1 MPRLSSNYLVNNLYQ
16 LLFKQ
21 VNSSALSVFRI
32 GMGAVLF
39 FDCINY
45 GIFLCLQCDYHD
57 TQLLFKYA
65 GFEWVHPLST
75 AGLKAVWLAM
85 GVCALGI
92 MLGWYYRLCM
102 IAFTIGYIYL
112 FLLDQAL
119 YLNHFYMV
127 ILFCVLMCFIPAN
140 RHWAM
145 DARRYANDYE
155 DNRGSGSASLMPN
168 WPRFLLGAQLE
179 IILIHAGLVKI
190 NYDWLNLEPL
200 RLWLTSRSVDEGPL
214 LQFLT
219 QDWGIAVAS
228 YGVILLHLVGAPLLL
243 FRRTRLFALAAYA
256 VFHLTNAFVFNIG
269 IFPWFTLF
277 ASLLLFDPDWPLQIW
292 NKLRWQF
299 KALRQRFPD
308 SPFQA
313 VGAPWRGNGGSS
325 HQVIAV
331 LVTLWLAGQIL
342 IPLRH
347 WVLPGDVAWNEVG
360 HRFSWRMKLRSKRAL
375 VKFQVH
381 ATDANGAVSWTVK
394 PASHLNR
401 KQSKVMPCIPDM
413 VWQFAQHLDH
423 YYSDQGYD
431 NVEVYADIFCSLNG
445 RKAARFIRQDVDLT
459 AISRTTHPDKWIVPL
474 EEPLQNP
481 LFRI

>member
-1 MPRLSSNYLVNNLYQ
+1 MIKLYQ

-21 VNSSALSVFRI
+21 VNASALSVFRI
-32 GMGAVLF
+32 GLGGILF

-57 TQLLFKYA
+57 TQFLFKYA

-75 AGLKAVWLAM
+75 AGLRAVWLAM

-92 MLGWYYRLCM
+92 MLGWYYRFCM
-102 IAFTIGYIYL
+102 IAYTIGFIYL

-145 DARRYANDYE
+145 DARRHAQPVDE
-155 DNRGSGSASLMPN
+155 PAGSASRSLMPN
-168 WPRFLLGAQLE
+168 WPRFLLAAQLE

-200 RLWLTSRSVDEGPL
+200 RLWLTSRSADEGPL

-228 YGVILLHLVGAPLLL
+228 YGAILLHLVGAPLLL
-243 FRRTRLFALAAYA
+243 FRSTRLYALAAYA
-256 VFHLTNAFVFNIG
+256 IFHLTNAFVFNIG

-277 ASLLLFDPDWPLQIW
+277 ASLLLFDPDWPLQVW
-292 NKLRWQF
+292 NKLRWRF
-299 KALRQRFPD
+299 KSLSQRFPD
-308 SPFQA
+308 SPFRA
-313 VGAPWRGNGGSS
+313 VGAPWSGSS
-325 HQVIAV
+325 SSSQHTVAV
-331 LVTLWLAGQIL
+331 LVCVWLTVQIL
-342 IPLRH
+342 VPLRH

-375 VKFQVH
+375 AKFHVK
-381 ATDANGAVSWTVK
+381 ATDANGKVSWEIDPKTR
-394 PASHLNR
+394 LTR
-401 KQSKVMPCIPDM
+401 KQARVMPCIPDM
-413 VWQFAQHLDH
+413 AWQFAQHLDQ
-423 YYSDQGYD
+423 YYSNQGYTD
-431 NVEVYADIFCSLNG
+431 VEVYADIYCSLNG
-445 RKAARFIRQDVDLT
+445 RRAARFIRRDVDLT
-459 AISRTTHPDKWIVPL
+459 TIDRATHPDKWIVPL
-474 EEPLQNP
+474 QEPLRNP
-481 LFRI
+481 LFSI